1 MSDIDLTQA
10 DANSLARGA
19 PRLPTIPAAFGT
31 DPKEMIGAIKEIIEV
46 REGQRGS
53 RLDKSITWRDL
64 FDQGVIAL
72 NIDGKAYYNAPGG
85 GVVPAPANNGSID
98 QSPPPAPTGLEAVG
112 ALASIIISWDRPTYG
127 NNAHAYTEI
136 WSSGTNDLG
145 SATLI
150 GTSPSQFYVD
160 VTGSGAVRYYWI
172 RWVSKFPVTGPFNG
186 TAGTRGETGYDAS
199 YLIDVLKANP
209 PPGVNYNPLLW
220 VNADPNLVV
229 NGVPVPLGT
238 YMQAA
243 YIADGTISRA
253 KIGLA
258 AIDDARIANLSA
270 AKITAGDIDAN
281 RMRANIV
288 QAVQGQFVSLSA
300 VTANLGTVTISQF
313 GYLRTENALTYG
325 FGTGIYLGWD
335 ASTYKFR
342 VGTPGGQ
349 GLFWDGTNLSIVG
362 SVYATGDGTF
372 RGTFYTGSYTG
383 YMQVPI
389 GQGGG
394 YIGQDGFSVGVP
406 ISADGDPRYPA
417 YMAVHRD
424 SHSASIVA
432 ESLQLISRNYSIP
445 ATGDATF
452 NNVTVGQSVTVY
464 GNLGVAGTLNV
475 GNIVSG
481 GHSTSLSSSATSAAS
496 APSAIFPITITQ
508 ESHRIFYLRARSGTG
523 TGYLSVS
530 NFQPSS
536 GAQIA
541 GFLTGG
547 APSYE
552 SGSNGLYLKLGGNGQ
567 GSLGET
573 GITKLGLGTYWV
585 GFTLVSDDGQPC
597 EMAVYAR
604 NLP

>member
-1 MSDIDLTQA
+1 MSNIDLSQA

-19 PRLPTIPAAFGT
+19 PRLPSIPASFGT
-31 DPKEMIGAIKEIIEV
+31 DPKELIGAIKEIIEV

-85 GVVPAPANNGSID
+85 GVVPAPANNGTID

-127 NNAHAYTEI
+127 NNAHAYTEV
-136 WSSGTNDLG
+136 WSNATNDLG

-160 VTGSGAVRYYWI
+160 VTGSGAVRFYWI

-186 TAGTRGETGYDAS
+186 TSGTRGETGYDAS

-209 PPGVNYNPLLW
+209 PPGANYNPLLW

-229 NGVPVPLGT
+229 NGVPIPLGT

-258 AIDDARIANLSA
+258 AIDDARIANLAA
-270 AKITAGDIDAN
+270 AKITAGDIDAD

-288 QAVQGQFVSLSA
+288 QAVQGQFTSLSA

-349 GLFWDGTNLSIVG
+349 GVFWDGTNLSIVG
-362 SVYATGDGTF
+362 SVTATGDGTF
-372 RGTFYTGSYTG
+372 RGTVYAGGYTGF
-383 YMQVPI
+383 MQVPTN
-389 GQGGG
+389 QGGA
-394 YIGQDGFSVGVP
+394 YIGPDGL
-406 ISADGDPRYPA
+406 SAGIVYIPGGDPRLPA
-417 YMAVHRD
+417 YIQLESENRGMAL
-424 SHSASIVA
+424 VA
-432 ESLQLISRNYSIP
+432 HDFRLQGSTWEVTQAGYGTFANLQVKNYLGVNGN
-445 ATGDATF
+445 ANF
-452 NNVTVGQSVTVY
+452 NGKIRGQSI
-464 GNLGVAGTLNV
+464 GTQ
-475 GNIVSG
+475 GHTIV
-481 GHSTSLSSSATSAAS
+481 LSSSQPNPAS
-496 APSAIFPITITQ
+496 APSA
-508 ESHRIFYLRARSGTG
+508 RIEFTTTEVCFKLFYCRARAGSGIG
-523 TGYLSVS
+523 TVVVS
-530 NFQPSS
+530 TYPMSGSATISGQPNPVYEDGTDGVLLALASS
-536 GAQIA
+536 GA
-541 GFLTGG
+541 TGLSEC
-547 APSYE
+547 AVQRFVP
-552 SGSNGLYLKLGGNGQ
+552 
-567 GSLGET
+567 
-573 GITKLGLGTYWV
+573 GTYYV
-585 GFTLVSDDGQPC
+585 HFLLASSEGQSS
-597 EMAVYAR
+597 EMAMHMR
-604 NLP
+604 DIP